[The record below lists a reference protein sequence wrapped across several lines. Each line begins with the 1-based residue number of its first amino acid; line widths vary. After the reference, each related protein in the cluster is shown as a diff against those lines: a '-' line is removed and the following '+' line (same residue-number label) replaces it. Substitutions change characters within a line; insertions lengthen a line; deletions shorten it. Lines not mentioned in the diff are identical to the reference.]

1 MSPDRLVYMAN
12 QIGTYF
18 ASQGPDQAVAGTLEH
33 LKLFWD
39 PRMRAAIIA
48 HLDAEDVNAAHTL
61 AKNGFADTGEPP
73 YPGVARWALSAAA

>member
-1 MSPDRLVYMAN
+1 MSPERLVYMAN

-39 PRMRAAIIA
+39 PRMRPTIIA
-48 HLDAEDVNAAHTL
+48 HLDGGGEGL
-61 AKNGFADTGEPP
+61 A
-73 YPGVARWALSAAA
+73 PGVRAAVERLKAGS